1 MDKMTEEQLSNLVV
15 ASLTAI
21 TTLAS
26 QYGLKKITHKKNNLE
41 LQKQQQEHTDNLYS
55 KVIELQKDSIVYIEE
70 ATSKLK
76 AAQDEN
82 DELRSIINKLE
93 DDIIKLKSSER

>member
-15 ASLTAI
+15 AALTAI
-21 TTLAS
+21 TTIAS
-26 QYGLKKITHKKNNLE
+26 QYGLKKITHKKNSLE

-76 AAQDEN
+76 AAQEEN
-82 DELRSIINKLE
+82 DRLKLSISKLE
-93 DDIIKLKSSER
+93 DDIIELKSNEI